1 MTPAEALAA
10 AARATLAR
18 NSETWRDPAVEP
30 APVIPA
36 IAHTQA
42 ALPMVYALDRAME
55 AVVDAAVKLV
65 DEGGLEDPNGIVG
78 VLVPTFALDRLRA
91 AVTKLRDIPTGA
103 PLGRRWKP

>member
-18 NSETWRDPAVEP
+18 NSETWRDPSVES

-36 IAHTQA
+36 VEHTRA
-42 ALPMVYALDRAME
+42 ALPLVYALDRAME
-55 AVVDAAVKLV
+55 AVVDAAVRLV
-65 DEGGLEDPNGIVG
+65 DSIPADGAHAELRVQ
-78 VLVPTFALDRLRA
+78 VAKLRA
-91 AVTKLRDIPTGA
+91 IPTGA